1 MTSPVHVFLGGVEDF
16 LHGVPRDCHGN
27 ANNTVPIQVA
37 PFQSEAM
44 HMPISLGRPA
54 VKIAAIGFNN
64 LIVIH
69 LF

>member
-1 MTSPVHVFLGGVEDF
+1 MCNFFELEDF
-16 LHGVPRDCHGN
+16 LHGVPRDCNGY

-44 HMPISLGRPA
+44 HLPASLGRPA

-64 LIVIH
+64 SIVIH

>member
-1 MTSPVHVFLGGVEDF
+1 MCVFGGVEDF
-16 LHGVPRDCHGN
+16 LHGVPRDCHGD
-27 ANNTVPIQVA
+27 ANNAVPIQVV

-64 LIVIH
+64 SIVIH